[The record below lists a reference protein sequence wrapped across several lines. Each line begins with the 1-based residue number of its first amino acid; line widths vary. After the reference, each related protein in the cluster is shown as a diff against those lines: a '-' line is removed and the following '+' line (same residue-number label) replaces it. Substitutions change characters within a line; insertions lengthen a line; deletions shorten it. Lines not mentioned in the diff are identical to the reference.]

1 MADLTVA
8 AANVVADYQAK
19 IKSGEAGE
27 ALSAGDTIYIKASAS
42 DELWLAKHDGTA
54 VEAVAV
60 GIVLADA
67 ADGETVSYI
76 TEGELAL
83 GSVLTAGVVYGL
95 SATYGAVA
103 PITDTGS
110 GDYVTVL
117 GVAKSA
123 GTLQVKII
131 VSGATLA

>member
-1 MADLTVA
+1 MADLAPA

-19 IKSGEAGE
+19 IKTGVAGE
-27 ALSAGDTIYIKASAS
+27 ALSAGETVYIDSTDD
-42 DELWLAKHDGTA
+42 DELKLAKHDGTE
-54 VEAVAV
+54 VEAQAV

-67 ADGETVSYI
+67 LDAAAVTYI

-83 GSVLTAGVVYGL
+83 GSILTAGVVYGL

-110 GDYVTVL
+110 ADYVTVL

>member
-19 IKSGEAGE
+19 IKTGVAGEAISAGE
-27 ALSAGDTIYIKASAS
+27 ALYIDSTDS
-42 DELWLAKHDGTA
+42 DELKLAKHDGTA
-54 VEAVAV
+54 AEADAV
-60 GIVLADA
+60 GIALADA
-67 ADGETVSYI
+67 ADAATVTYI

-83 GSVLTAGVVYGL
+83 GGVLTAGVVYGL
-95 SATYGAVA
+95 SAVYGAIAVISDA
-103 PITDTGS
+103 GS
-110 GDYVTVL
+110 ADYVTVL

-123 GTLQVKII
+123 ATLEVKIV